1 MHKKRG
7 ESERK
12 ELNIANLLEVVFK
25 GITSQ

>member
-1 MHKKRG
+1 MHKKRE
-7 ESERK
+7 ESGRK